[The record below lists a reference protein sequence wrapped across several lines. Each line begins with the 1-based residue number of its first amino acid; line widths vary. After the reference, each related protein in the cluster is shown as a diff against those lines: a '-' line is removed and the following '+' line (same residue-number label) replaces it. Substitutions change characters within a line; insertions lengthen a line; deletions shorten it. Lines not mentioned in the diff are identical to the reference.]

1 MELGNH
7 QWYLLRPV
15 HKEDLIELV
24 IASNPTMSQR
34 EKVAAISISN
44 QLITDVKAFIDD
56 LMQEIMTSAVKEFP
70 VTCYLPCPLCDA
82 LHITMEKI
90 VHSATGTVFC
100 PTTGNFT
107 AMTKYHEMLTF
118 GK

>member
-7 QWYLLRPV
+7 QLYLLRPV

-24 IASNPTMSQR
+24 IASNPTMSQQ

-70 VTCYLPCPLCDA
+70 VICYLPCPQCDA
-82 LHITMEKI
+82 LHVTMEKI
-90 VHSATGTVFC
+90 VQTDTDFC
-100 PTTGNFT
+100 PTTGNVI
-107 AMTKYHEMLTF
+107 AMTKYHKMLTF